1 MKTVEIITV
10 RLDPRRKEPLLG
22 ELLATLESQNLSDDQ
37 VSVEIYRHATVAT
50 DLSIH
55 LHSESRQTQALLS
68 DLGRHLASALR
79 EFGQINHSAWVNEG
93 RQ

>member
-10 RLDPRRKEPLLG
+10 RLDPRRREPILG
-22 ELLATLESQNLSDDQ
+22 ELFATLESQNLSDDQ
-37 VSVEIYRHATVAT
+37 VSVEIYSHATVAT

-55 LHSESRQTQALLS
+55 LRSESPQTQALPS

-79 EFGQINHSAWVNEG
+79 ELGQIFHSAWVSEG

>member
-10 RLDPRRKEPLLG
+10 RLDPRRKEPLLR

-55 LHSESRQTQALLS
+55 LRSESRQTQALPS

-79 EFGQINHSAWVNEG
+79 EFGQINHSAWVDEG